1 MEHITDI
8 QMTAL
13 LGGHVEPG
21 PRQEAEQHLAACE
34 PCRSRY
40 QQFAGVWS
48 VLGQWEPACPDVDLR
63 QRILARAREDTAGG
77 ISGISGIFGM
87 RRRWASITLRAAA
100 SIVLAIGVGYVAGRW
115 GRTTPSLSLDELRQ
129 RTASSLYLDMFE
141 SGTPAGLSELVLA
154 DSQSAGKE
162 EQ

>member
-21 PRQEAEQHLAACE
+21 PRREIERHLADCE

-40 QQFAGVWS
+40 RQFAEVWS
-48 VLGQWEPACPDVDLR
+48 VLGQWEPACPDIDLR
-63 QRILARAREDTAGG
+63 RRILARAREDDAGG
-77 ISGISGIFGM
+77 IFGT
-87 RRRWASITLRAAA
+87 RRRWASVTLRAAA
-100 SIVLAIGVGYVAGRW
+100 SIALAIGVGFVAGRW
-115 GRTTPSLSLDELRQ
+115 GRTTPSPSLDELKQ

-154 DSQSAGKE
+154 DSQSAAEE